1 MTKFWLKSLPT
12 LNALACH
19 GIISLEVSL
28 VMVPW
33 SSYDQLRACATSP
46 FTLSQELIWN
56 LHRFRRHSLFRQLW
70 PLRTRYGKCMP
81 RRQTAPIHPDDHA
94 GHDWWRPWLK
104 TAKLE
109 KLQMMNIYK
118 VPLHLSEHFKGFAFP
133 FPSYKG
139 LHFPGSKLPR
149 ASLFRF
155 QATIRAT
162 LHRSRSAI
170 TRLARSSTLNQ
181 GSFYRPMFRV

>member
-1 MTKFWLKSLPT
+1 
-12 LNALACH
+12 
-19 GIISLEVSL
+19 
-28 VMVPW
+28 MVPW
-33 SSYDQLRACATSP
+33 SPYDQLRACVTSP
-46 FTLSQELIWN
+46 FALCKQLICN
-56 LHRFRRHSLFRQLW
+56 LRRLRRHSRRQQLW
-70 PLRTRYGKCMP
+70 RMRTRYGKCMP
-81 RRQTAPIHPDDHA
+81 RRQAVPIHPDDHA
-94 GHDWWRPWLK
+94 DHDWWRPWLK

-118 VPLHLSEHFKGFAFP
+118 VPLQPSEHFKGFAFP
-133 FPSYKG
+133 FPIYKG
-139 LHFPGSKLPR
+139 LRFPVSKLPR

-170 TRLARSSTLNQ
+170 TRLARSLTLNQ